1 MDDLRKM
8 EKENWVDRLAQIKL
22 RYIYATS
29 WFNIVGMPLLVA
41 NLLQEK
47 LLLMGIKLHFLLILF
62 GGVTVIGI
70 VGFFMDQIGLYESE
84 NTYAAKK
91 NREIQ
96 EIKNNMRDNDGRT
109 KK

>member
-1 MDDLRKM
+1 MSWIKNIA
-8 EKENWVDRLAQIKL
+8 KIKL

-47 LLLMGIKLHFLLILF
+47 LLL
-62 GGVTVIGI
+62 IGI
-70 VGFFMDQIGLYESE
+70 NINFIIILISGVICIGILGYFLDKWGFYEAENSYASE
-84 NTYAAKK
+84 R

-96 EIKNNMRDNDGRT
+96 EIKSKMGGIYEG
-109 KK
+109 KKE